1 VRDLARGSTILI
13 HEATTPEPF
22 SGHTTP
28 RQAGEIAAQADVARL
43 VLVHFSPHWTM
54 PEEQALAEVRTG
66 GFTGQAEVG
75 QEYQVLELK

>member
-1 VRDLARGSTILI
+1 
-13 HEATTPEPF
+13 
-22 SGHTTP
+22 
-28 RQAGEIAAQADVARL
+28 
-43 VLVHFSPHWTM
+43 M